1 MKRPLNAVARELA
14 EAHREADKK
23 TTTIKLF
30 PSSQQ
35 EEIHL
40 LEVSAAAPTTG
51 EVLPFGFAA
60 DPAHGVDYP
69 SVVILL
75 SPEEWQQVEH
85 GDLSLP
91 SGWNLADAEN
101 L

>member
-1 MKRPLNAVARELA
+1 MRRPLSAVAQELA
-14 EAHREADKK
+14 VAHREADTN
-23 TTTIKLF
+23 TTTIMLF
-30 PSSQQ
+30 PSSQND
-35 EEIHL
+35 EIHL
-40 LEVSAAAPTTG
+40 LEVSTTAPTTG

-60 DPAHGVDYP
+60 DPAHGVEYP

-85 GDLSLP
+85 GALSLP
-91 SGWNLADAEN
+91 TGWNLADAEN